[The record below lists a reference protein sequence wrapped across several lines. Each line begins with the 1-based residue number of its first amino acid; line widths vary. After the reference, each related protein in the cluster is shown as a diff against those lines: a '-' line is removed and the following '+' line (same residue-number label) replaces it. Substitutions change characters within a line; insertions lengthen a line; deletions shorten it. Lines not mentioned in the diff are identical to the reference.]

1 MHGKANLLTLG
12 CCEGKCS
19 VYCRWQA
26 RSPGQLVCKTLKSS
40 ICFSKAFLFICL
52 HWSII
57 ALQCC
62 VSFYCTTKWIGHI
75 DTYIPSLLSLLS
87 VVNPLPLQSYPSR
100 SSQSAELSP
109 LCYTAGQQNIFKG
122 QVREVDCRVC
132 DKLGYSSLIGWWWGI
147 RAGSQGLILSILG
160 HQQVWGLHAH
170 DNRVVHF
177 FRLVVVLASVKQLIK
192 HSEDTVI

>member
-1 MHGKANLLTLG
+1 MRCKWSVVLFSWSVTTLQ
-12 CCEGKCS
+12 
-19 VYCRWQA
+19 Y
-26 RSPGQLVCKTLKSS
+26 
-40 ICFSKAFLFICL
+40 
-52 HWSII
+52 
-57 ALQCC
+57 C
-62 VSFYCTTKWIGHI
+62 VSFCCTTKWISY
-75 DTYIPSLLSLLS
+75 TYTYTLSLLSL
-87 VVNPLPLQSYPSR
+87 PAPTPSPG

-177 FRLVVVLASVKQLIK
+177 VHLVVVLASVKQLIK